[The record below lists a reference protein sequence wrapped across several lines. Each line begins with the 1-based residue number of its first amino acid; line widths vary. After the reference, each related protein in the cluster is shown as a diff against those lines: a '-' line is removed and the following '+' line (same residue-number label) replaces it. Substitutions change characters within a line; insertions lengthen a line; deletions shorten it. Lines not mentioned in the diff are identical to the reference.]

1 MPSISDVTRSRI
13 TAYIEVFIE
22 KLVERYRDRAVEAMH
37 SPEQY
42 LSLTDAKGNLQPFH
56 AAIVPS
62 EVLRISAFQRGF
74 VTSLGTSFEECARLI
89 ALEHHQDAQRSYD
102 VRGDISSD
110 ALIEI
115 ERQVSSFEH
124 AVARKAQYP
133 SLDRMIDSV
142 LHANGSGESVA
153 RTYRADLYILSK
165 DGDEYYFEMK
175 SPKPNKDQCLAVT
188 QRILRFHA
196 LRNQARPKVRGYFA
210 MAYNPFGNSREDYNW
225 SIAKNYMPYDE
236 GLLIGAEFWNV
247 VGGATTY
254 QELLEIYRYVGK
266 VKAKYILDALAFGF

>member
-22 KLVERYRDRAVEAMH
+22 NLVERYRARAVERMESA
-37 SPEQY
+37 EQY
-42 LSLTDAKGNLQPFH
+42 LSLTDAKGNPKPFH
-56 AAIVPS
+56 AAIIPS
-62 EVLRISAFQRGF
+62 EVLRISAFERGF

-89 ALEHHQDAQRSYD
+89 ALDHHQDAQRSYD
-102 VRGDISSD
+102 VQGGISSD
-110 ALIEI
+110 ALTEI
-115 ERQVSSFEH
+115 ERQVSSFERA
-124 AVARKAQYP
+124 AVRKAQGP
-133 SLDRMIDSV
+133 DLDSMINSV
-142 LHANGSGESVA
+142 LRANNSGESVDRA
-153 RTYRADLYILSK
+153 YKADLYILSN

-175 SPKPNKDQCLAVT
+175 SPKPNKDQCLVVT

-210 MAYNPFGNSREDYNW
+210 MAYNPYGNSREDYNW

-236 GLLIGAEFWNV
+236 GLLIGDEFWNV
-247 VGGATTY
+247 VGGATAY
-254 QELLEIYRYVGK
+254 QELLEIYRHVGK

>member
-1 MPSISDVTRSRI
+1 MSSISDVTRSRI
-13 TAYIEVFIE
+13 TGYIEVFIE
-22 KLVERYRDRAVEAMH
+22 KLVERYRDRAVETMH
-37 SPEQY
+37 SSEQY
-42 LSLTDAKGNLQPFH
+42 LSLTDTKGNLQPFH

-89 ALEHHQDAQRSYD
+89 ALDHHQDAQRSYD
-102 VRGDISSD
+102 VRGTISSD
-110 ALIEI
+110 ALTEI
-115 ERQVSSFEH
+115 ERQVSNFER
-124 AVARKAQYP
+124 AAANRAQVP
-133 SLDRMIDSV
+133 SLDAMIDSV
-142 LHANGSGESVA
+142 LRANSNGENVERS
-153 RTYRADLYILSK
+153 YRADLYILSK

-196 LRNQARPKVRGYFA
+196 LRNQARPKVRSYFA

-236 GLLIGAEFWNV
+236 GLLIGDEFWSV
-247 VGGATTY
+247 IGGAGTY
-254 QELLEIYRYVGK
+254 QELLEIYQYVGK
-266 VKAKYILDALAFGF
+266 VKAKYILDSLAFGF

>member
-22 KLVERYRDRAVEAMH
+22 NLVERYRDHAVERMESA
-37 SPEQY
+37 EQY

-74 VTSLGTSFEECARLI
+74 VTSLGTSFEECAKLI
-89 ALEHHQDAQRSYD
+89 ALDHHQDAQRSYD
-102 VRGDISSD
+102 VQGVISSD

-115 ERQVSSFEH
+115 ERQVSSFER
-124 AVARKAQYP
+124 AAARKTQAP
-133 SLDRMIDSV
+133 DLGTMIDSV
-142 LHANGSGESVA
+142 LRANNSGESIDRV
-153 RTYRADLYILSK
+153 YRADLYILSNN
-165 DGDEYYFEMK
+165 GDEYYFEMK

-210 MAYNPFGNSREDYNW
+210 MAYNPFGNSREEYNW
-225 SIAKNYMPYDE
+225 SIAKKYMPYDE
-236 GLLIGAEFWNV
+236 GLLIGDEFWNV
-247 VGGATTY
+247 VGGATAY
-254 QELLEIYRYVGK
+254 QELLEIYQHVGN